1 MIKFPTYT
9 EYATE
14 LYYDM
19 VYNPDY
25 IFTPYFNTLL
35 GDYFFRYFDRN
46 INPPVNTDR
55 ALGFVENKD
64 NVFSVRLMSP
74 KKTDKRYLEIVIDNY
89 IPTTAAGEDYP
100 TYPALPGSGP
110 FTLIKKEK
118 IFNTPTTKRRALYQG
133 PDSSR
138 INL

>member
-55 ALGFVENKD
+55 ALGFVAWIIPEKKGRFRCDESCGEALGIENAATLTPPLLRDVLKW
-64 NVFSVRLMSP
+64 
-74 KKTDKRYLEIVIDNY
+74 RYS
-89 IPTTAAGEDYP
+89 A
-100 TYPALPGSGP
+100 
-110 FTLIKKEK
+110 FTLSDNIMK
-118 IFNTPTTKRRALYQG
+118 Q
-133 PDSSR
+133 
-138 INL
+138 